1 MSGALDGLLVADFS
15 RVLAGPYCT
24 MLLAD
29 LGAEVVKVE
38 RPGAGDDTRHWGPPY
53 AGGEATYFLGVNRNK
68 RSIALDL
75 KADAEVARALAARA
89 DVLVENFK
97 PGTMDRLGL
106 GYEALRELNP
116 GLVYCS
122 ITGFGSG
129 AGAGLPGYDLIAQA
143 VGGLMSVTGEPDGPG
158 TKAGVALVDVIT
170 GLHAALGIMAAL
182 HHRDHTGE
190 GGRVG
195 EPGAGS
201 RDGESAPGSRDGE
214 LAPGSRDGGR
224 GRPAGVGQHVEVSLL
239 SSLLSALSN
248 HSSAYAAAG
257 VVPRAMG
264 NRHPSIVPYEVF
276 QAADR
281 PIVIAAGNDR
291 QYRSLCLA
299 LDRPDLAE
307 DARYATN
314 AARVAARDTLV
325 ADLNAALAGRTA
337 DEWFDRLTAAG
348 VPCGPINDLAAA
360 FALAQDLGL
369 EPSVELDGVGQV
381 ANPIRLSATPPG
393 YHRPPPALGQDDAWL
408 REILG

>member
-1 MSGALDGLLVADFS
+1 MSGALSGLLVADFS

-38 RPGAGDDTRHWGPPY
+38 RPGSGDDTRAWGPPY
-53 AGGEATYFLGVNRNK
+53 APSGEATYFLGVNRNK

-75 KADAEVARALAARA
+75 RADAGVARALAARA

-97 PGTMDRLGL
+97 PGTMERLGL
-106 GYEALRELNP
+106 GYDALRELNP

-143 VGGLMSVTGEPDGPG
+143 VGGLMSVTGEPGGPG

-182 HHRDHTGE
+182 RHRDGTGE
-190 GGRVG
+190 
-195 EPGAGS
+195 
-201 RDGESAPGSRDGE
+201 
-214 LAPGSRDGGR
+214 
-224 GRPAGVGQHVEVSLL
+224 GQHVEVSLL
-239 SSLLSALSN
+239 SSLLSALTN

-291 QYRSLCLA
+291 QFQSLCAA
-299 LDRPDLAE
+299 LDRPDLAG
-307 DARYATN
+307 DPRYATN
-314 AARVAARDTLV
+314 AGRVAARESLV
-325 ADLNAALAGRTA
+325 PELNAALAERGA
-337 DEWFDRLTAAG
+337 DEWFERLTAAG

-369 EPSVELDGVGQV
+369 EPAVELGGAGQV
-381 ANPIRLSATPPG
+381 ANPIRLSATPPS
-393 YHRPPPALGQDDAWL
+393 YHRPPPALGQDDPWL
-408 REILG
+408 REILDR